1 MPRSSKKSI
10 AVTHPVRTGLLAQLK
25 AGILAYPSENAIW
38 MGLARYQLLIG
49 KPHPVT
55 AAIARMHPDD
65 QDAIDDFLL
74 AIASRGLSLKGQFLE
89 RLVALG
95 IARCDHPNQQEVT
108 ELLPDELLRL
118 AKAWKK
124 DPEKVIARLMPAGAA
139 PNADTCTGRVA
150 DLTLGRGR
158 SL

>member
-55 AAIARMHPDD
+55 AAIARMHADD

-74 AIASRGLSLKGQFLE
+74 EIASRGLSLKGQFLE

-95 IARCDHPNQQEVT
+95 IARCQNPTEQEVT

-118 AKAWKK
+118 AKAWRK
-124 DPEKVIARLMPAGAA
+124 DPEGVLAS
-139 PNADTCTGRVA
+139 
-150 DLTLGRGR
+150 LTYK
-158 SL
+158 